1 MAEEANRVSHPEGRV
16 CGIGCI
22 YVHVCARVQCM
33 HRHVCMCVHV
43 YISNMHVC
51 VCAPVCMCAQGQ
63 ELCLRTNQDSVV
75 RPAGGVLTPRPLG
88 GGVFSDTL
96 VLGTCRAH

>member
-1 MAEEANRVSHPEGRV
+1 MWDWVYICPCMSM
-16 CGIGCI
+16 
-22 YVHVCARVQCM
+22 CAVYAST
-33 HRHVCMCVHV
+33 CVHV

-51 VCAPVCMCAQGQ
+51 VCVPVCMCAQGQ

-88 GGVFSDTL
+88 GGAFSDIL
-96 VLGTCRAH
+96 VLGICRAH